1 MVVDVQGT
9 TAAISLDQ
17 HDAVMEEKI
26 VQLQHQH
33 EQEIQKILKQQ
44 SQLRASLDDRHQTKL
59 KCVNEAA
66 EAQKASALTQAAKRS
81 FQEAQLLRQAQ
92 AAAVV
97 EATQATQK
105 RTTDGKQFTYAVR
118 GSSEPHLRGS
128 VPRCIFDAEPD
139 SMLAQMYNGE
149 WKYPCDEDGRALVN
163 SNPAHWLQIL
173 DWLSFG
179 SVPASPSPELVQ
191 QCRFWQLT
199 NLLAQIDP
207 PPKPIAIGDPA
218 PEPVDHA
225 AGSITISKPDICDIL
240 IRFDSQDC
248 KARFKAEGCIHQ
260 FVQHSQMSERADT
273 IAWSA
278 FGHPWTLH
286 CKGWL
291 LVLETRDS
299 ELRGIRDFSVVLT
312 MGNPEKPVR
321 LLNENRCNAA
331 FLQDYVGEC
340 FLGDD
345 LFVPPNV
352 DYRGSTWV
360 SLTVTYL

>member
-1 MVVDVQGT
+1 MDVQGAA
-9 TAAISLDQ
+9 AAISLDE

-26 VQLQHQH
+26 AQLQHQH
-33 EQEIQKILKQQ
+33 QQEIQKILKQQ
-44 SQLRASLDDRHQTKL
+44 SHLRASLDSRHQTKL
-59 KCVNEAA
+59 RCVEQAA
-66 EAQKASALTQAAKRS
+66 EAQTASALAQAAKRS
-81 FQEAQLLRQAQ
+81 FQEAQLQRQAQ
-92 AAAVV
+92 AAAVA
-97 EATQATQK
+97 EATQAAQK
-105 RTTDGKQFTYAVR
+105 RTADGKQFTYAVR

-128 VPRCIFDAEPD
+128 VPHCIFDAEPD

-179 SVPASPSPELVQ
+179 SVPASPSPELIQ

-199 NLLAQIDP
+199 NLLAEIDP
-207 PPKPIAIGDPA
+207 PPKSVTLKDPESEA
-218 PEPVDHA
+218 VDHA
-225 AGSITISKPDICDIL
+225 AGSITISKPDICDIF
-240 IRFDSQDC
+240 IRFDSKDC

-260 FVQHSQMSERADT
+260 HVQHSQTSERADT
-273 IAWSA
+273 ICWSA

-291 LVLETRDS
+291 LELETRDP
-299 ELRGIRDFSVVLT
+299 ELRGIRDFSVLLT
-312 MGNPEKPVR
+312 MGNPDKPVR

-331 FLQDYVGEC
+331 HLLEYVGQVLLE
-340 FLGDD
+340 DK
-345 LFVPPNV
+345 LFVPPHV
-352 DYRGSTWV
+352 DYRGSTWF